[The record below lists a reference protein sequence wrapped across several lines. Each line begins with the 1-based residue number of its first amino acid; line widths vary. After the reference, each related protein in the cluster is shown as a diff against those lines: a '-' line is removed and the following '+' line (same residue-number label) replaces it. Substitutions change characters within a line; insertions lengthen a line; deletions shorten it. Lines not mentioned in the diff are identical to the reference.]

1 MKHIWKVLAVCL
13 LLAAMT
19 ACGTK
24 AEEPAAPVQEEIAA
38 PVEEPAPVEEREPV
52 EEPAEPETPE
62 EAAEPAEPEA
72 QPEPET
78 VEEPEEPA
86 GPTVEDALAFV
97 DQDVSALYA
106 AIGEPLSS
114 SYEASCAGDGDDGI
128 LEYDGFI
135 VFTYREPDGSA
146 ETVVDAE

>member
-1 MKHIWKVLAVCL
+1 MKQIWKVLAVCL

-19 ACGTK
+19 ACGTE
-24 AEEPAAPVQEEIAA
+24 AEAPAAPVQEEIAA
-38 PVEEPAPVEEREPV
+38 PVEEAAPAEEP
-52 EEPAEPETPE
+52 EEPAEPEAPA
-62 EAAEPAEPEA
+62 EAETPAEPE
-72 QPEPET
+72 EPE
-78 VEEPEEPA
+78 VPEEPA

-97 DQDVSALYA
+97 DQDVAALYE

>member
-1 MKHIWKVLAVCL
+1 MKHIWKVLAGCL

-38 PVEEPAPVEEREPV
+38 PAEEPAPVEALETV
-52 EEPAEPETPE
+52 EEPAEPETPAETE
-62 EAAEPAEPEA
+62 EPVEPEA
-72 QPEPET
+72 P
-78 VEEPEEPA
+78 EEPEEPA

-97 DQDVSALYA
+97 DQDVSALYE

-114 SYEASCAGDGDDGI
+114 AYEASCAGDGDDGI

>member
-38 PVEEPAPVEEREPV
+38 PAEEPAPVEAPETV
-52 EEPAEPETPE
+52 EEPVEPETPAETE
-62 EAAEPAEPEA
+62 EPVEPEA
-72 QPEPET
+72 PEEP
-78 VEEPEEPA
+78 EEPEEPA

-97 DQDVSALYA
+97 DQDVSALYE